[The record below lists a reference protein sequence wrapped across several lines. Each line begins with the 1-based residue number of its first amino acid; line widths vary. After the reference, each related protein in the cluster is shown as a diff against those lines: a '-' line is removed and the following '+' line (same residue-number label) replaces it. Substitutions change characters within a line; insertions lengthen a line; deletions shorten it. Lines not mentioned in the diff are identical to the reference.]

1 MTIEEKHNKLQKD
14 ICYAVMTA
22 NFRNRIGDLRDTF
35 LEYVE
40 TYPEITV
47 KEISTMM
54 IYETINEIMSI
65 ARMIGVDK

>member
-40 TYPEITV
+40 LNNF
-47 KEISTMM
+47 K
-54 IYETINEIMSI
+54 
-65 ARMIGVDK
+65 